1 MAEANN
7 QEDQGNKE
15 VQDDQAN
22 QDKVS
27 TPEELEAIKAQLEEE
42 KTANATLKEASDKK
56 DVTIADLETKRGELE
71 SSLSE
76 AKKQSEAL
84 TTSLKEARDQAVAK
98 YATMAKAL
106 NPTIPEDMISGE
118 TIEELDASVE
128 KAKGLVAAVKKTLE
142 SETAAAKVPAGAPTR
157 GETTEGMS
165 NKDMIA
171 AGLRQK
177 GGVVA

>member
-1 MAEANN
+1 MPENPEDTTQQT
-7 QEDQGNKE
+7 QETL
-15 VQDDQAN
+15 V
-22 QDKVS
+22 
-27 TPEELEAIKAQLEEE
+27 AQLEEE

-56 DVTIADLETKRGELE
+56 DFVIADLETKRGELE

-106 NPTIPEDMISGE
+106 NPTIPEGMINGE
-118 TIEELDASVE
+118 TIADIDASVE

-142 SETAAAKVPAGAPTR
+142 TEASAAKVPAGAPTR
-157 GETTEGMS
+157 GETTEGMTPRD
-165 NKDMIA
+165 KIA
-171 AGLRQK
+171 AGIQQK
-177 GGVVA
+177 GGTS